1 MADRVKLRHG
11 PKSKIDAKNNEL
23 VYVDDEERLYKGGAT
38 DPIPLPNMKDV
49 NDLKEAVANSSGL
62 FIGETLPEV
71 SDRKPNVLYFKVTDT
86 LTTVG
91 SNIKVSPNL
100 GIKIIE

>member
-11 PKSKIDAKNNEL
+11 PKSKIDAKNNEI
-23 VYVDDEERLYKGGAT
+23 VYVDDEERLYKGGTT
-38 DPIPLPNMKDV
+38 DPIPLPNMKDIT
-49 NDLKEAVANSSGL
+49 DLKESVANASGL
-62 FIGETLPEV
+62 FINETLPEV
-71 SDRKPNVLYFKVTDT
+71 SDRKPNVLYFKVTET

-91 SNIKVSPNL
+91 SNIKVNPNM